1 MPCGTVISWY
11 LGSDFKEKRAKWLE
25 KIFSSSENVIWSILL
40 KYREIDVQIQAFTGE
55 IEISHIVAFLK
66 GTNCRFVDYKY

>member
-1 MPCGTVISWY
+1 MHCDTVIFWY

-25 KIFSSSENVIWSILL
+25 KIFSSSGHAIWSILL
-40 KYREIDVQIQAFTGE
+40 TYREIDVQIQAFTGE
-55 IEISHIVAFLK
+55 IEISHIVAFLN